1 MSENLYHLLQ
11 SSGLVPR
18 ELQLNS
24 GEVEWT
30 QEGSNV
36 GNVDMYKGRYLQ
48 SEDVRI
54 KVIRSVNMKDEKAVR
69 VSFPGTDSKYP
80 SRDWHAFREL
90 GVKSRCGRNYIK
102 WIKESISYHSMAS
115 TPPMAFVCECRQQ
128 GRRCPLYYY
137 HISALVSPWMNN
149 GDALAYVKRQ
159 DTDVDYRKL
168 VGSFIQFSFSNI
180 QYVITDARN
189 CRRNQSPPLYVY
201 RPWESERGSYLL
213 MALA

>member
-54 KVIRSVNMKDEKAVR
+54 KVIRSVNMKDEKTVR
-69 VSFPGTDSKYP
+69 VSFPDADLKYP
-80 SRDWHAFREL
+80 PRDSLAFREL
-90 GVKSRCGRNYIK
+90 GVRSSCGRDYIK

-115 TPPMAFVCECRQQ
+115 TPPMAFVCEFGKDGTVPCTN
-128 GRRCPLYYY
+128 
-137 HISALVSPWMNN
+137 IILVLS
-149 GDALAYVKRQ
+149 LAH
-159 DTDVDYRKL
+159 
-168 VGSFIQFSFSNI
+168 G
-180 QYVITDARN
+180 
-189 CRRNQSPPLYVY
+189 
-201 RPWESERGSYLL
+201 
-213 MALA
+213 